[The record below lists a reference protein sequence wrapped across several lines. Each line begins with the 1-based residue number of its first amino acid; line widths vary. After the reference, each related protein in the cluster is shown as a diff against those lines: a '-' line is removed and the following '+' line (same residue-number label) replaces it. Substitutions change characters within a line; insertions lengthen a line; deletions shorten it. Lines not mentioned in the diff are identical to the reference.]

1 MPDTPWIEFAAAVGA
16 ITDRDPSELTP
27 EMLVIGDLGLDSFGL
42 SELIVSLIVDF
53 GFDELSDGLDARN
66 WDLATLGELAAEFA
80 ARSLESART
89 EFVIDFQE

>member
-1 MPDTPWIEFAAAVGA
+1 MPDTSWIEFAAAVGE

-27 EMLVIGDLGLDSFGL
+27 EMLIIGDLGLDSFGL

-53 GFDELSDGLDARN
+53 GFDELSDHLDARN
-66 WDLATLGELAAEFA
+66 WDLVTLGELAAEFA
-80 ARSLESART
+80 ARSLEAART